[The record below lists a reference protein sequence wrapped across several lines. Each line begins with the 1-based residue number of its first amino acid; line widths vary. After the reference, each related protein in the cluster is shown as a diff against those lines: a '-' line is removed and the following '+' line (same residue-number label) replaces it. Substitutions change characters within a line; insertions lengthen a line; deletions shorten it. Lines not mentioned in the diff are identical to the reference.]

1 VYDDAQNWE
10 VDKLVRQIAMRILRL
25 DMLAL
30 AALAFATTA
39 AAPLAGHADETGAGG
54 EVAVNS
60 ASPAIPP
67 HATTADPWWGSA
79 IDVTP
84 KPWLRGTG
92 DEPWRFTA
100 AAYLW
105 LPDAPLEVNLGPIDS
120 SLPEDLGTI
129 LGSLQM
135 ALMLDFEARKGR
147 FGGYVA
153 PIFVWLR
160 DDDNSVQGPIQEHQ
174 IIVKESVYLID
185 FGLSYEVGQWRLW
198 NRPSWV
204 LPSPAVAVEPFFG
217 ARSLIDDIT
226 FTLEPGGSHRPE
238 ISFIAPVIGLRTFW
252 DITDRFNLR
261 IEGDYGGFHVD
272 GLEQTWNFL
281 ALAGY
286 RFKPRKNLDINV
298 FAGYRY
304 LSIEYKKVAAINV
317 DLKGPLLGVALEF
330 H

>member
-1 VYDDAQNWE
+1 M
-10 VDKLVRQIAMRILRL
+10 KMVRQIAMRILWL

-39 AAPLAGHADETGAGG
+39 AAPPAGRADETGAGG
-54 EVAVNS
+54 EVAVHAAAESS

-67 HATTADPWWGSA
+67 PATTADPWWGSA
-79 IDVTP
+79 VDVKP

-160 DDDNSVQGPIQEHQ
+160 DDDNSVQGTNPGAPNHRQRSRVSH
-174 IIVKESVYLID
+174 
-185 FGLSYEVGQWRLW
+185 RLW
-198 NRPSWV
+198 FELRGR
-204 LPSPAVAVEPFFG
+204 AVAALESSQLGPALSRRGRG
-217 ARSLIDDIT
+217 AL
-226 FTLEPGGSHRPE
+226 
-238 ISFIAPVIGLRTFW
+238 LRC
-252 DITDRFNLR
+252 
-261 IEGDYGGFHVD
+261 
-272 GLEQTWNFL
+272 
-281 ALAGY
+281 ALA
-286 RFKPRKNLDINV
+286 
-298 FAGYRY
+298 
-304 LSIEYKKVAAINV
+304 
-317 DLKGPLLGVALEF
+317 